1 MGDKSYPSDK
11 ELNIYS
17 IPMKCSTTYW
27 AGQTW
32 RGLPVLSLLQ
42 WKTSL
47 LWLLAEG
54 IFARVSLSI
63 GGHFLYLQCPIF
75 SPLLDL
81 NLPKGNNH
89 RQLTAFEKVWL
100 KGSTQY
106 IIFIH
111 QEFDLEIWGKSTRVS
126 RRSINGKICQEKER
140 IETELSHVNWWV
152 LEWTTLAKK

>member
-1 MGDKSYPSDK
+1 MGDKYYPSDI
-11 ELNIYS
+11 ELNMHS
-17 IPMKCSTTYW
+17 IPNLHNILGRSNLERPACSQSSSMENFFT
-27 AGQTW
+27 
-32 RGLPVLSLLQ
+32 LV
-42 WKTSL
+42 
-47 LWLLAEG
+47 LAEG

-63 GGHFLYLQCPIF
+63 GGHFLYLQCPN
-75 SPLLDL
+75 SSSLLDL

-126 RRSINGKICQEKER
+126 RSINGKVCQEKER
-140 IETELSHVNWWV
+140 IETELSHVYWWV